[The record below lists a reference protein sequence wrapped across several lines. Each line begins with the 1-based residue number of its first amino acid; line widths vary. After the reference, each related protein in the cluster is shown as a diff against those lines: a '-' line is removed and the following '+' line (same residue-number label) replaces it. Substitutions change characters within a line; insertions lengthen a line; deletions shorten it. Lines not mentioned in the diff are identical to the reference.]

1 MKPNK
6 QNPQNPQM
14 DKPGKQRNPHES
26 ERDPQKIDRG
36 HNLPK

>member
-6 QNPQNPQM
+6 LNPKNPQM
-14 DKPGKQRNPHES
+14 DKPNKPVNPQ